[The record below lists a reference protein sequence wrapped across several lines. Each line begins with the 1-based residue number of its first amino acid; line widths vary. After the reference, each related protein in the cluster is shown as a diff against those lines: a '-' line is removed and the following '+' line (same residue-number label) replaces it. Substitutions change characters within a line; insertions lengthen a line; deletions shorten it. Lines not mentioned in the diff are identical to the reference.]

1 MTQSTVEQQLMDYLR
16 RMSHDQQQR
25 LLDYA
30 RQIQDIPPSGIPGE
44 VLVERARS
52 IDWPPEDL
60 AEMVAAIEED
70 CERVDPDGWD

>member
-1 MTQSTVEQQLMDYLR
+1 
-16 RMSHDQQQR
+16 MSNDQQQR

-30 RQIQDIPPSGIPGE
+30 RQIQDTSPSGIPGE

-60 AEMVAAIEED
+60 VEMMAAIEED
-70 CERVDPDGWD
+70 CERVDLDGWD